1 VTIPCPCCKDSAR
14 PGYYLDDDGRRETW
28 RECTC
33 CKGGLVIE
41 LPDPDA
47 ERQRKAREAAQR
59 RAAARPKRRVT
70 RPVGYLRLPAGTKWT
85 HYTDA
90 ELAVILDPG
99 LTLDQVCER
108 IPSRPRE
115 SMYRA
120 RLRADVCRINRA
132 YTPEQEAVLRDVTL
146 TPTEA
151 ARKLE
156 AMGRRVRVG
165 NVSKWRVKRGM
176 RGRPHA

>member
-1 VTIPCPCCKDSAR
+1 M
-14 PGYYLDDDGRRETW
+14 
-28 RECTC
+28 
-33 CKGGLVIE
+33 IE
-41 LPDPDA
+41 LPDPNLEQKRIA
-47 ERQRKAREAAQR
+47 TEAAQR
-59 RAAARPKRRVT
+59 RAAARPKREGT
-70 RPVGYLRLPAGTKWT
+70 RPNGYLRLPPGTKWT

-90 ELAVILDPG
+90 ELAIVLDPA

-108 IPSRPRE
+108 IPNRPRG

-120 RLRADVCRINRA
+120 RLRADVCRTNRA
-132 YTPEQEAVLRDVTL
+132 YTPEQEAVLWDATL

-151 ARKLE
+151 ALKLA

-176 RGRPHA
+176 RERPHA